1 MRYSS
6 NCGRIAPIRPTR
18 DLDLEGQGENSSA
31 RIKRLFAEIMGQ
43 AVEDD
48 GLVFDP
54 NSLRVARIK
63 EEQEYEGLRVN
74 LVARLE
80 RAKIHMQVDIGFGDV
95 ILSPCYKNYVDFKI

>member
-1 MRYSS
+1 
-6 NCGRIAPIRPTR
+6 
-18 DLDLEGQGENSSA
+18 
-31 RIKRLFAEIMGQ
+31 MGQ